1 VGLQVR
7 VTDLVTEL
15 AILPFEYLFP
25 VADAV
30 AEFPDLRDV
39 LLDIFQFLFLDSAVT
54 DAELQTAEP
63 FP

>member
-1 VGLQVR
+1 MGLQVR

-15 AILPFEYLFP
+15 AILPFEYLFA
-25 VADAV
+25 VAD